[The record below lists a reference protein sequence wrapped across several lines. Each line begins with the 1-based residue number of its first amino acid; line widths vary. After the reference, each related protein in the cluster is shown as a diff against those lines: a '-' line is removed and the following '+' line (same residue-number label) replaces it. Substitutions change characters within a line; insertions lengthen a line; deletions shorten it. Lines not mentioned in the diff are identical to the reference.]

1 MELAVGEGKRVM
13 TQAMDVFRR
22 LEGDARRA
30 HSLAESVVDASKR
43 HASLVDE
50 LGTASATVLGE
61 ADAAAGETSRA
72 SEAMEKQR
80 ALTEGLR
87 ETAMALEAD
96 ARALRD
102 VIARFGEPGSEP

>member
-1 MELAVGEGKRVM
+1 
-13 TQAMDVFRR
+13 
-22 LEGDARRA
+22 
-30 HSLAESVVDASKR
+30 VVDASKR
-43 HASLVDE
+43 HASLVEE
-50 LGTASATVLGE
+50 LGTASASVVGE

-87 ETAMALEAD
+87 ETAMALESD

-102 VIARFGEPGSEP
+102 VIARFGEAGTEA

>member
-30 HSLAESVVDASKR
+30 HTLAESVVDASKR
-43 HASLVDE
+43 HTALVNE
-50 LGTASATVLGE
+50 LGAASASVLGE

-72 SEAMEKQR
+72 AEAMEKQR

-102 VIARFGEPGSEP
+102 VIARFGEAGAEA

>member
-1 MELAVGEGKRVM
+1 
-13 TQAMDVFRR
+13 
-22 LEGDARRA
+22 
-30 HSLAESVVDASKR
+30 
-43 HASLVDE
+43 
-50 LGTASATVLGE
+50 LGE

-102 VIARFGEPGSEP
+102 VIARFGDPGTES